1 MGFTPHHPPPS
12 DHLDLRTDPSNILR
26 IQNLPKAKRAQH
38 KKNASSQP
46 HPQSTHSWIQD
57 ETVSQEHLDALVEV
71 HVVVVAEV
79 AVDLRPRGDPLVAQR
94 AHGGQA
100 RVLGLHEES
109 DGAGEEGLK
118 GGGLKGG
125 EGRSGHDVVVRQVAV
140 DAGVRHLQNHHHFT
154 SLYFD
159 NNLQSRS

>member
-1 MGFTPHHPPPS
+1 M
-12 DHLDLRTDPSNILR
+12 
-26 IQNLPKAKRAQH
+26 
-38 KKNASSQP
+38 
-46 HPQSTHSWIQD
+46 
-57 ETVSQEHLDALVEV
+57 
-71 HVVVVAEV
+71 VVVAEV
-79 AVDLRPRGDPLVAQR
+79 AVDLRPRGDPLVAKR

-100 RVLGLHEES
+100 RVLGLQEES